1 MPVGGSAVDTFVCV
15 FKNLSFLPSF
25 LLPTLSWPGFYTLLA
40 HSMMLVSLTLASY
53 LCAHPASPARSALR
67 SRPALCR
74 QADPPGTEDVV
85 ASPALRAIV
94 WPEIVQLVA
103 ASEEWMDEEQRG
115 MLVSKIVSF
124 CVENRCPSLDIVWR
138 KHLQHDLVNLECK
151 GGQRSLREAMLHYRP
166 AVLPPNVAHMPPLPP
181 APLPPC
187 PPCSAA
193 ALLLPCARAAR
204 SEVLHGHH
212 VRHRGPKASQRV
224 RGHE

>member
-1 MPVGGSAVDTFVCV
+1 MYRSSRVVQGKC
-15 FKNLSFLPSF
+15 
-25 LLPTLSWPGFYTLLA
+25 GFYFSIARARCTRA
-40 HSMMLVSLTLASY
+40 PGSTPWPAGHMRCVSLALASY
-53 LCAHPASPARSALR
+53 LFAHPPSPARPALR

-94 WPEIVQLVA
+94 RPEIVQLVA

-124 CVENRCPSLDIVWR
+124 CVANRCPSLDIVWR
-138 KHLQHDLVNLECK
+138 KHLQHDLVNLESK
-151 GGQRSLREAMLHYRP
+151 GGQRSLREAMLRYRP
-166 AVLPPNVAHMPPLPP
+166 AVLPPKVAHMPPLPP

-212 VRHRGPKASQRV
+212 VRQGGPKVSQ
-224 RGHE
+224 